1 MGAAPAVEFEH
12 ARRASLRYLNLFR
25 LVIAGLFLV
34 AGRELGLGSENPP
47 VFRLAA
53 LGYLGAVLALGFPDA
68 MRRFGSERVIL
79 LQVVVD
85 VLALSAIMWVS
96 GGYRSGMPVLMM
108 VVLAGAGL
116 VFAGRMVLFFAAL
129 ATLAVLLENAW
140 RLAAGRQS
148 VEFFQVGLF
157 CAGFFG
163 IALVARLLALRAQA
177 NASLAAERGEA
188 LANQQAVNEHI
199 IRDLPDGVI
208 VVDGGGRIR
217 QANPRAVELLGM
229 APAAAEALEGRVLV
243 ELDAAFGPALSRAG
257 TEDGGEAEAGAG
269 MLQAA
274 VPGRMLRSTVSG
286 RLLRC
291 RAVAGASASAAAG
304 DTLLYLTDFEDIQ
317 HQLQQIKLAA
327 LGRLTASIAHEIR
340 NPLSAVIQA
349 AELLGEER
357 RQEVQARLVRI
368 INDNAQRIGR
378 MVRDVLA
385 LGRREQALPEALA
398 LAAFVREL
406 IEARVFRNAA
416 EHALYAVDIDPALT
430 LAIDRAHL
438 HQILDNLLA
447 NACRHGS
454 GAPASVRL
462 WAQAL
467 PGERVAVH
475 VCDDGPGLDESA
487 RAHLFEPFFTTH
499 SKGTG
504 LGLYIA
510 RELAEANDAT
520 LELAASGAGADFVL
534 TGRTT
539 TP

>member
-34 AGRELGLGSENPP
+34 AGRELGLGSENPS

-208 VVDGGGRIR
+208 VVDAGGRIR

-229 APAAAEALEGRVLV
+229 APAEALEGRVLV
-243 ELDAAFGPALSRAG
+243 ELDAAFGPALSRGG
-257 TEDGGEAEAGAG
+257 TEDGGEAEAGTG
-269 MLQAA
+269 TLQAA

-317 HQLQQIKLAA
+317 RQLQQIKLAA

-416 EHALYAVDIDPALT
+416 EHDVYAVDIDPALT

-475 VCDDGPGLDESA
+475 VCDDGPGLDEAA

-534 TGRTT
+534 TGRI